1 MWPYNILQILVVTNR
16 GMGFGMT
23 HYMGVEHMT
32 WCNILKFFNFKI
44 LEVHKPLHFAVRSVK
59 VSYRPL
65 TAKNV
70 MCHWTILQTISD
82 SILRSKHYKMFQ
94 IQNIAKQC
102 EENNGEEKWQ
112 KLDILKSHQVRH
124 MLDHDNGKRDFL
136 KSTQRRKIWGKM
148 DKNIWILWKNLMKKG
163 SLMWEWL
170 LDWLI
175 MFWFLLQLLLIADKG
190 KHGIRDSFDRYWYK
204 IHP

>member
-1 MWPYNILQILVVTNR
+1 MLCVIEQFYRLFLILSWDLNITKWFR
-16 GMGFGMT
+16 
-23 HYMGVEHMT
+23 
-32 WCNILKFFNFKI
+32 FKI
-44 LEVHKPLHFAVRSVK
+44 LQNNVKKIMKKKSDKSLIFLNLTRSGTC
-59 VSYRPL
+59 L
-65 TAKNV
+65 T
-70 MCHWTILQTISD
+70 MIMERGI
-82 SILRSKHYKMFQ
+82 F
-94 IQNIAKQC
+94 
-102 EENNGEEKWQ
+102 
-112 KLDILKSHQVRH
+112 
-124 MLDHDNGKRDFL
+124 F

>member
-1 MWPYNILQILVVTNR
+1 MLCVIEQFYRLFLILSWDLNITKWFR
-16 GMGFGMT
+16 
-23 HYMGVEHMT
+23 
-32 WCNILKFFNFKI
+32 FKI
-44 LEVHKPLHFAVRSVK
+44 L
-59 VSYRPL
+59 
-65 TAKNV
+65 
-70 MCHWTILQTISD
+70 
-82 SILRSKHYKMFQ
+82 
-94 IQNIAKQC
+94 QC
-102 EENNGEEKWQ
+102 KENNGEEKWQ

>member
-1 MWPYNILQILVVTNR
+1 
-16 GMGFGMT
+16 
-23 HYMGVEHMT
+23 
-32 WCNILKFFNFKI
+32 
-44 LEVHKPLHFAVRSVK
+44 
-59 VSYRPL
+59 
-65 TAKNV
+65 

-82 SILRSKHYKMFQ
+82 SILRSKHYKMIQ

-102 EENNGEEKWQ
+102 EENNEEEKWQ

-175 MFWFLLQLLLIADKG
+175 MFWFLLQLLLMVGHCTMHMVILGNAIKYLTWNSTTFIIDIPCSLLHVLPPSTLTRSAFEQLGSK
-190 KHGIRDSFDRYWYK
+190 
-204 IHP
+204 